1 MADGPAGFTQ
11 GSSCPALLRI
21 RAGASGVPRTGL
33 SPPTARL
40 SSLFRYASRA
50 VCPSYNPARA
60 WTRAVWATPRSL
72 ATTWGITFV
81 FSSWGYLD
89 VSVPPVRPNLKVGG
103 GLVPAGLPHSGI
115 RGSKAICAS
124 PRLFAAY
131 RALPRLRKPRYPPS
145 ALLYFLLMPCLAA
158 RRSLL
163 YSSSFQNVN
172 DLVRTLPSAPW
183 RIRGS
188 NP

>member
-1 MADGPAGFTQ
+1 MVPPDSRWVPRAPRYSGCG
-11 GSSCPALLRI
+11 L
-21 RAGASGVPRTGL
+21 RAGSCRVRASHPLRGGFPAPSATRLPR
-33 SPPTARL
+33 S
-40 SSLFRYASRA
+40 
-50 VCPSYNPARA
+50 CPSYYPGRA
-60 WTRAVWATPRSL
+60 WTRPVWAAPRSL

-115 RGSKAICAS
+115 RGSKAVCAS

-145 ALLYFLLMPCLAA
+145 ALLYFLLAAPCGTALVT
-158 RRSLL
+158 LL
-163 YSSSFQNVN
+163 FF
-172 DLVRTLPSAPW
+172 LPECQ
-183 RIRGS
+183 
-188 NP
+188 